1 MKPQMVRD
9 TNGDVVQAL
18 LPSTTASLSVT
29 GSSAR
34 VALPTSTDLVRIAAS
49 VDVYIEFGGSGVTA
63 TSSSM
68 LFPAGAEIFNV
79 QDASITHVAAL
90 LVGATPG
97 ALTATK
103 ML

>member
-9 TNGDVVQAL
+9 TSGGVVQAL
-18 LPSTTASLSVT
+18 LPSTNVALSVT

-34 VALPTSTDLVRIAAS
+34 VELPTSTDLVRIAAT
-49 VDVYIEFGGSGVTA
+49 VDVYLEFGGSGVVA

-79 QDASITHVAAL
+79 QDAAITHVAAL
-90 LVGATPG
+90 IVGATPG
-97 ALTATK
+97 VLSATK